1 MAAMNTLSM
10 TLTELRRLGRSRQR
24 RSRAADAAAAIA
36 RLVAA
41 CRTVAIEERATGTV
55 FRLTGETEQH
65 AAFAVTCTVHGAP
78 LPRLSAAESVVIE
91 LLCEGRTRAQIA
103 RARGVSE
110 NTVKSQIR
118 QIFRKL
124 NVDSRVALVRRW
136 CA

>member
-1 MAAMNTLSM
+1 MAAAKNLSITLA
-10 TLTELRRLGRSRQR
+10 ELRDMGRSRQR
-24 RSRAADAAAAIA
+24 RLRVAEAAISIA
-36 RLVAA
+36 RLIAA
-41 CRTVAIEERATGTV
+41 CRTVAIEERPAGIV

-65 AAFAVTCTVHGAP
+65 APFNFSCTLHAVSTSRLTTAEAAVT
-78 LPRLSAAESVVIE
+78 EM
-91 LLCEGRTRAQIA
+91 LCEGRTRAQIA

-124 NVDSRVALVRRW
+124 NVDSRVELVRRW

>member
-1 MAAMNTLSM
+1 MAATNTLSM
-10 TLTELRRLGRSRQR
+10 VLAELRRLGRARQR
-24 RSRAADAAAAIA
+24 RSRAADAAALLA

-41 CRTVAIEERATGTV
+41 CRTAAIEERAAGTV
-55 FRLTGETEQH
+55 FRLAGETEQH
-65 AAFAVTCTVHGAP
+65 AAFSITCTLHGAP
-78 LPRLSAAESVVIE
+78 VSRLSAAETAVIE

-103 RARGVSE
+103 RMRGVSE